1 MARNLKSLDPVALIK
16 DRKVLPDASKEL
28 IKLSEQI
35 IAGSLLLGY
44 KHAVIQKTDHDF
56 ADIEVTAGLE
66 PIPFEEATD
75 FIKGKV
81 SITKEEWEELEPKLR
96 FRAFTVARLAEA
108 DHIEVVR
115 RSLIRAME
123 EEGKTM
129 AETWDEFKALAE
141 DAASTGSLK
150 GKGFLP
156 GYFETVYR
164 TNIQSAYSAGRLMQY
179 KDDMPPA
186 WELLIIEDRRT
197 SDTCKGIVSMIGN
210 GKALP
215 SNHPFWKR
223 YGFPPYHFNCRT
235 GFRAVYD
242 YEIGHGTT
250 VVNPP
255 MRRLRRKLKV
265 QKGFGG
271 NPLEKESWWKIT
283 DGMKRKITRYG
294 IAKEVEKLA
303 HDLGMKNYEVK
314 FASSRIEKR
323 PLAGSAFK
331 ANAIKRSSPKP
342 HEIEIAKILEENGHK
357 VLFTPENH
365 RKGVKNPEGLLL
377 DKDKIVEMKKVESA
391 KLDRVEERVIE
402 ASQQNAEI
410 AVLHLKGEKE
420 YTKNSAINKVK
431 EVMKNDENI
440 LKEVWII
447 WKGKISKIKK

>member
-1 MARNLKSLDPVALIK
+1 M
-16 DRKVLPDASKEL
+16 
-28 IKLSEQI
+28 
-35 IAGSLLLGY
+35 
-44 KHAVIQKTDHDF
+44 
-56 ADIEVTAGLE
+56 
-66 PIPFEEATD
+66 
-75 FIKGKV
+75 
-81 SITKEEWEELEPKLR
+81 
-96 FRAFTVARLAEA
+96 ARLAEA

-123 EEGKTM
+123 KEGQSM

-164 TNIQSAYSAGRLMQY
+164 TNIQSAYSAGRLLQY

-197 SDTCKGIVSMIGN
+197 SDTCRGIVSMIGN
-210 GKALP
+210 GRALA
-215 SNHPFWKR
+215 SNHPFWKQ

-283 DGMKRKITRYG
+283 DGMLRRAYRYGVINDLVKQARDLDMQSYFPELLRGHKPVYKSKRK
-294 IAKEVEKLA
+294 
-303 HDLGMKNYEVK
+303 
-314 FASSRIEKR
+314 
-323 PLAGSAFK
+323 GSVQTA
-331 ANAIKRSSPKP
+331 R
-342 HEIEIAKILEENGHK
+342 
-357 VLFTPENH
+357 
-365 RKGVKNPEGLLL
+365 
-377 DKDKIVEMKKVESA
+377 
-391 KLDRVEERVIE
+391 
-402 ASQQNAEI
+402 
-410 AVLHLKGEKE
+410 
-420 YTKNSAINKVK
+420 NS
-431 EVMKNDENI
+431 
-440 LKEVWII
+440 
-447 WKGKISKIKK
+447 